1 MRAERR
7 NISILFATLVIIMMG
22 FGMIIPIM
30 PFYVE
35 HFGATGRDLGLLI
48 AIYSMMQFI
57 FAPIWGKQSDRF
69 GRKPILLIGI
79 FGNALSLL
87 LFGLAPNLWMLFVAR
102 ALSGIL
108 SSATLPTA
116 MAYVGDSTSDEERSG
131 GMGLMG
137 AAMGLGMV
145 IGPGIGGWF
154 AEYSLSLPFFMA
166 AGLSLFTLVL
176 VWAVLPESLAL
187 EVRQNHGRYSF
198 ARQMQE
204 MWQALFGPIGFLLVL
219 AFVVSFG
226 LTAFEGVFGLYALHK
241 FEYGP
246 KEVGTI
252 LTMIGLISAI
262 AQGAFTGRLSK
273 RFGETLLI
281 RASLLGSAIGF
292 VLMLLANS
300 TLTIYLTVGFFVISN
315 AMLRPT
321 VSSLTSQRAEGG
333 QGTAMGLNNAFM
345 SLGRIVG
352 PIWAGSLF
360 DVNIGFPYLSGAI
373 VMLIGFFMT
382 LFWLHSP
389 AQEPEGEAVTVSQGD
404 TATGQQYHTR

>member
-1 MRAERR
+1 MPAERR

-35 HFGATGRDLGLLI
+35 HFGATGRDLGLLM
-48 AIYSMMQFI
+48 AVFSMMQFI
-57 FAPIWGKQSDRF
+57 FAPIWGKQSDRY
-69 GRKPILLIGI
+69 GRKPILMIGV
-79 FGNALSLL
+79 FGNAISLL
-87 LFGLAPNLWMLFVAR
+87 LFGLAPNLAMLFVAR
-102 ALSGIL
+102 ALAGIL

-116 MAYVGDSTSDEERSG
+116 MAYIGDSTSDEERSG

-166 AGLSLFTLVL
+166 AVLSFFTLIL
-176 VWAVLPESLAL
+176 IWAILPESLA
-187 EVRQNHGRYSF
+187 EEERQNHGRHSF
-198 ARQMQE
+198 SQQMKE

-246 KEVGTI
+246 KDVGTI
-252 LTMIGLISAI
+252 LTMIGLLSAV
-262 AQGAFTGRLSK
+262 AQGVFTGRLSK

-292 VLMLLANS
+292 VLMLMANN
-300 TLTIYLTVGFFVISN
+300 TLTIYLTVGFFIISN

-333 QGTAMGLNNAFM
+333 QGAAMGLNNAFM

-360 DVNIGFPYLSGAI
+360 DVNMGFPYLSGAV
-373 VMLIGFFMT
+373 VMLMGFFMT
-382 LFWLHSP
+382 LFWLH
-389 AQEPEGEAVTVSQGD
+389 EPESEPEAEGGDRVRGVTG
-404 TATGQQYHTR
+404 

>member
-1 MRAERR
+1 MPAERR

-35 HFGATGRDLGLLI
+35 HFGATGRDLGLLM
-48 AIYSMMQFI
+48 AVFSMMQFI
-57 FAPIWGKQSDRF
+57 FAPIWGKQSDRY
-69 GRKPILLIGI
+69 GRKPILMIGV
-79 FGNALSLL
+79 FGNAISLL
-87 LFGLAPNLWMLFVAR
+87 LFGLAPNLAMLFVAR
-102 ALSGIL
+102 ALAGIL

-116 MAYVGDSTSDEERSG
+116 MAYIGDSTSDEERSG

-166 AGLSLFTLVL
+166 AVLSFFTLIL
-176 VWAVLPESLAL
+176 IWAILPESLA
-187 EVRQNHGRYSF
+187 EEERQNHGRHSF
-198 ARQMQE
+198 SQQMKE

-246 KEVGTI
+246 KDVGTI
-252 LTMIGLISAI
+252 LTMIGLLSAV
-262 AQGAFTGRLSK
+262 AQGVFTGRLSK

-292 VLMLLANS
+292 VLMLMANN
-300 TLTIYLTVGFFVISN
+300 TLTIYLTVGFFIISN

-333 QGTAMGLNNAFM
+333 QGAAMGLNNAFM
-345 SLGRIVG
+345 SLGLIVG

-360 DVNIGFPYLSGAI
+360 DVNMGFPYLSGAV
-373 VMLIGFFMT
+373 VMLMGFFMT
-382 LFWLHSP
+382 LFWLH
-389 AQEPEGEAVTVSQGD
+389 EPESEPEAEGGDRVRGVTG
-404 TATGQQYHTR
+404 